1 MPSRATAA
9 ASSRRPAASS
19 ASERLRIARSTTT
32 TSSMGAGVRGLCAKR
47 LAHGGRK
54 TPAVGSVAVD
64 IGIVDRHLQSHR
76 TAGTDCGAQR
86 RYALVPGEAV
96 RPGVVHRR
104 HDRLV
109 EDVAVEMD
117 PKTVPRAAIAGQERQ
132 GFAGRSGGAEPMD
145 LFAIDNQNV
154 GRKLL
159 TATAFAVCSI
169 TAREHGP
176 AVLADAGRPP
186 RYLADEGWGP

>member
-1 MPSRATAA
+1 MPGSRHG
-9 ASSRRPAASS
+9 RW
-19 ASERLRIARSTTT
+19 RSGT
-32 TSSMGAGVRGLCAKR
+32 RGLCAKR
-47 LAHGGRK
+47 LAHSGRK

-109 EDVAVEMD
+109 EDVGVEMD
-117 PKTVPRAAIAGQERQ
+117 PETVPRAAIAGQERQ

-145 LFAIDNQNV
+145 LFAV
-154 GRKLL
+154 G
-159 TATAFAVCSI
+159 SI
-169 TAREHGP
+169 TASEHGH
-176 AVLADAGRPP
+176 VVIADQWPP
-186 RYLADEGWGP
+186 PLDVADDAWAATGCEGEVAC

>member
-1 MPSRATAA
+1 MYLNAARADAQMPG
-9 ASSRRPAASS
+9 SRRG
-19 ASERLRIARSTTT
+19 RWRSG
-32 TSSMGAGVRGLCAKR
+32 SRGLCAKR

-109 EDVAVEMD
+109 EDVGVEMD
-117 PKTVPRAAIAGQERQ
+117 PETAPGAAVAGKDR
-132 GFAGRSGGAEPMD
+132 GGCAGGGGGAEPMD
-145 LFAIDNQNV
+145 LIAIDNQHA
-154 GRKLL
+154 GRERL
-159 TATAFAVCSI
+159 TATALAVGSI
-169 TAREHGP
+169 TASEHGH
-176 AVLADAGRPP
+176 VVIADQWPP
-186 RYLADEGWGP
+186 PLDVADD